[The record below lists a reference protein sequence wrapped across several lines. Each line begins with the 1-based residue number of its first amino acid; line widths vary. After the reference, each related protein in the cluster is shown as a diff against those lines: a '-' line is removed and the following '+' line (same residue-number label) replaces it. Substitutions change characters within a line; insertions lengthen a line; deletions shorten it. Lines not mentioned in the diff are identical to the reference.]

1 LAERTVALLKVRVEP
16 HGVLVAGGDPAE
28 KVAQYDGVAFMLIRL
43 GRGEEPDELHVE
55 PAIDAATRDVRLP
68 RRAIDR
74 ASRADRRG
82 VQARKERF
90 SPAERLTASVQ
101 DGRPD
106 TRAARRVWRARA
118 AGGAKGAAPR
128 GSLPVPARGR
138 SATPPAAGQDP
149 CRRPRRSARSP
160 CRMPFP
166 SVRSSWCDPPFATD
180 GSDGAVPTTI
190 QRRHHFSWSG

>member
-1 LAERTVALLKVRVEP
+1 
-16 HGVLVAGGDPAE
+16 
-28 KVAQYDGVAFMLIRL
+28 
-43 GRGEEPDELHVE
+43 
-55 PAIDAATRDVRLP
+55 
-68 RRAIDR
+68 
-74 ASRADRRG
+74 
-82 VQARKERF
+82 
-90 SPAERLTASVQ
+90 
-101 DGRPD
+101 
-106 TRAARRVWRARA
+106 

-190 QRRHHFSWSG
+190 QRRHHFSWSGGPGTNGLLPPHPGPRYLRRGVSREPIKVLIVDDHPVFREGLRQCLEARKGLKLLGTVGSGEELWRALKSFGRPHV